1 MNVLRLYNNIGVLTE
16 DQGRL
21 PTFILKEV
29 FAMQVNP
36 KTVKFALELVAAM
49 AVAAAGVVAKYYIDV
64 PQS

>member
-1 MNVLRLYNNIGVLTE
+1 
-16 DQGRL
+16 
-21 PTFILKEV
+21 
-29 FAMQVNP
+29 MQVNP